1 MWDTLLILIKIDG
14 GFALM
19 GEKIEKQQSKFF
31 SDKIKSEM
39 DKQGMSL
46 RKLASETN
54 INPSY
59 LSRILRGIQK
69 PPSNEKI
76 RDIAE
81 VLNIDSNELIAE
93 AGKFSDN
100 KPNMARLFRAAGTLS
115 EKELKDVLKVVNDI
129 AKKKAKNR

>member
-1 MWDTLLILIKIDG
+1 
-14 GFALM
+14 M